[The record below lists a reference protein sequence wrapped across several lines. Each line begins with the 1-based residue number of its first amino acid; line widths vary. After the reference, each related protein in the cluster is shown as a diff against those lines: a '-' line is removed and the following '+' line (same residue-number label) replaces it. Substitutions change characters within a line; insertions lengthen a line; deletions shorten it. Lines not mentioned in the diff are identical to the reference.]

1 MIRTSFNNSSSNNIG
16 MLQFKTQAPLGYSK
30 KPDSEEYNQS
40 GGALTDYA
48 TVENAKKFGKAL
60 VGAYSGETG
69 TNVKNMIDPSD
80 DTARPSYQ
88 GEKHAII
95 KLPNGKMGIA
105 NYLGPGTN
113 ALHR

>member
-16 MLQFKTQAPLGYSK
+16 MLQFKTQNPLGYSK
-30 KPDSEEYNQS
+30 KPDTVEYQS
-40 GGALTDYA
+40 GEGLTDYA
-48 TVENAKKFGKAL
+48 TVENAKKFGIAL

-69 TNVKNMIDPSD
+69 TKVKNMIDPSD
-80 DTARPSYQ
+80 ETARPSYQ

-105 NYLGPGTN
+105 N
-113 ALHR
+113 